1 MTKLSA
7 LAITALILLQAPL
20 AGAET
25 PLEQRIDAA
34 LAPLFKPDWPGATVI
49 VTRDG
54 KPLFRK
60 AYGLASLPEKTP
72 MQPEML
78 LRIGSITKQFTAVAI
93 LQLAEQGKLALQD
106 DVRQHLPDFPDKG
119 QRITIEHLLQHTSGI
134 PNYTELKAMR
144 SLPKENVALGQVLD
158 MFKDEALEFAPGTQH
173 KYSNSGY
180 FLLGMVIEKLSGK
193 AYHEYLA
200 QNIFEPLGMRDTA
213 HEGNERSARRRINGY
228 RLAGKEIVPVAE
240 IDVKIAYAAGALV
253 TTVDDMARW
262 EAAVSGGKLL
272 KPATWR
278 QAFTAC
284 RLPQGAPCHYGY
296 GWNIGTLAGHKMIHH
311 GGSIPGFTA
320 QALRLPDDQVFVAVL
335 TNGNGGALNTQVI
348 AYTAA
353 AIAIG
358 QPFPEHRPMAL
369 APEALDAFVG
379 TYVGAGQ
386 TRRVVRRA
394 GDQLTLQR
402 DGRDAV
408 PIMAFGPDS
417 FFMEGSLAR
426 LEFLRGADGKVR
438 GLLVRQP
445 GVDETALRQ

>member
-1 MTKLSA
+1 MKKLPA
-7 LAITALILLQAPL
+7 LCVLTLLFLQAPF
-20 AGAET
+20 AAAET

-34 LAPLFKPDWPGATVI
+34 LAPMFKPDWPGATVI

-72 MQPEML
+72 MQPDMQ
-78 LRIGSITKQFTAVAI
+78 LRIGSISKQFTAVAI
-93 LQLAEQGKLALQD
+93 LQLAEQGKLSLQD
-106 DVRQHLPDFPDKG
+106 DVRKHLPDFPDKG
-119 QRITIEHLLQHTSGI
+119 KVVTLEHLLQHTSGI

-144 SLPKENVALGQVLD
+144 SLPKENVAIAQVYE
-158 MFKDEALEFAPGTQH
+158 MFKDEALEFAPGAQH

-180 FLLGMVIEKLSGK
+180 FLLGMVIEKVSGM
-193 AYHEYLA
+193 AYHAYLA
-200 QNIFEPLGMRDTA
+200 QNILEPLAMRDTA
-213 HEGNERSARRRINGY
+213 HEGNERSAKRRINGY
-228 RLAGKEIVPVAE
+228 RLSGKEIVPVAE
-240 IDVKIAYAAGALV
+240 IDVKIAYAAGGLV
-253 TTVDDMARW
+253 STADDMARW
-262 EAAVSGGKLL
+262 DAAVSGGKLL

-284 RLPQGAPCHYGY
+284 SLPQGAPCHYGH

-335 TNGNGGALNTQVI
+335 TNGNGGAVNTQVI
-348 AYTAA
+348 AYKAA

-358 QPFPEHRPMAL
+358 QPFPEHKAIAL
-369 APEALDAFVG
+369 APEALEAFVG
-379 TYVGAGQ
+379 TYAG
-386 TRRVVRRA
+386 TGHAKRVVRRE
-394 GDQLTLQR
+394 GGQLTMQR
-402 DGRDAV
+402 DGRDAA
-408 PIMAFGPDS
+408 PIMAYGPDS

-426 LEFLRGADGKVR
+426 LEFQRGADGKVHSVV
-438 GLLVRQP
+438 VRQP